1 MCAKDIGSRDPSQNI
16 WVGEGRAAAIECGN
30 IGMVVMV
37 WVRGNDGGDG
47 DACGRVVMVLVV
59 TVWVWWWWWW
69 WCVTRMV
76 MVMVVVVVMVVVWE
90 GIGLCTSLCV
100 FDAWH
105 AC

>member
-1 MCAKDIGSRDPSQNI
+1 MMVVVVM
-16 WVGEGRAAAIECGN
+16 WVGDAS
-30 IGMVVMV
+30 
-37 WVRGNDGGDG
+37 DGASSDG
-47 DACGRVVMVLVV
+47 VGV
-59 TVWVWWWWWW
+59 WWWWW